1 MLVGLM
7 RSPAQL
13 QKVVTI
19 DLSTHEHFA
28 TAALGEGAVRPLD
41 PTPDTEQPTPK
52 DQAADTGDRPKA
64 G

>member
-13 QKVVTI
+13 QKTVTI
-19 DLSTHEHFA
+19 DLSTHEHFP

-41 PTPDTEQPTPK
+41 ATPDTEQPTSK
-52 DQAADTGDRPKA
+52 D
-64 G
+64 